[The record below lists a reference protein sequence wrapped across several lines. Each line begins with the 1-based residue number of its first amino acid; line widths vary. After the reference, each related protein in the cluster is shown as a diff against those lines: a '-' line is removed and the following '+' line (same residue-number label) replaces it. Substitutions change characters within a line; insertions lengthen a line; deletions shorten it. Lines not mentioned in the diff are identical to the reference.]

1 MKMQRVNLSQYYE
14 EVVHWDSLEETFE
27 MCPRIGPSR
36 N

>member
-1 MKMQRVNLSQYYE
+1 MQRVSLSQYFE

-27 MCPRIGPSR
+27 MCHQIGPLG